1 MPDKELQGTESI
13 SRNEDDY
20 HLPPDALPPLPEVPD
35 GRTALSTVPLGRF
48 HSEKR
53 TFRYCSVRSMDSSD
67 SDRPVSYS
75 STSSSASSRDSH
87 CSLGS
92 RTTLVSNSRLGL
104 GPALQDRDVGAIR
117 LELVPARQLDCR
129 ERQGSQVEGTV
140 EDEKRLSG
148 VKRTD
153 SKGSGKHN
161 ATSTPAVEPASPKL
175 LYVDRVVQE
184 ILDTE
189 RTYVQDLQSIVQD
202 YLDCIT
208 DQSRLALGT
217 EERSELFGNIR
228 DIYHFNSELLQDL
241 ENCHADPV
249 AIAECFVA
257 KSEDFHIYTQY
268 CTNYPRS
275 VAVLTECMRN
285 KALSKFFRERQEAL
299 QHSLPLGSYLLKP
312 VQRILKYHLLLH
324 EIANHLDKDTE
335 AYDVVLDAI
344 DTMQRVAWH
353 INDMK
358 RKHEHAVRL
367 QEIQSLLTNW
377 KGPDLISYGELVLEG
392 TFRIQR
398 AKNER
403 TLFLFDKLLL
413 ITKKREES
421 YAYKAHI
428 LCCNLMLVEVIPK
441 EPLSFSVFHYKNP
454 KLQHT
459 VQARSQQDKRL
470 WILYLK
476 RLILENHP
484 AKIPA
489 KAKQAIL
496 EMDAAHH
503 PGFHYSPDGEKKAA
517 LNSKEGGN
525 PRRVRRKSEPSARLQ
540 RGSKQNEISSD
551 VQKRISVE
559 GSLLSQA
566 AKLGSTEDLLNSS
579 GREGSPVNQSRES
592 LDPAYPS
599 DPDER
604 LRMHAGEQA
613 DADDEDDT
621 EQGVELNS
629 KTQTKGGRKRLNSQA
644 SENVEKRRSLNV
656 GTHNLQ
662 TSKESKDTG
671 HSGNNNSTTNSAR
684 HPARQSGTQSNS
696 DLNVVLGGPQAVRN
710 IWTDHQIRQALFSS
724 QQPAHQTEEEEDIYQ
739 MFVPS
744 VSSPNRNVT
753 RVKEG
758 NRGPGR
764 PCSWHV
770 GQPEQK
776 TPEANRKVI
785 RRASSVGEQNS
796 DFKPTIC
803 DGNKPKAQ
811 DNSLQV
817 DEPSRVSTS
826 ESSDQLTIDDI
837 ENIYDNISYEDMKSM
852 GLIRRE
858 RDCMH
863 IPQGAVAEKTNSG
876 VTFTERPV
884 SHNENSGSTDLSLLS
899 DTYKAKA
906 QNSDSFGSCELK
918 IVEENI
924 YDTIGVSD
932 PPLETYKSDTSKR
945 DSFFGLEADFA
956 CCDSLEG
963 FISEESLQFS
973 EDDTSDHR
981 VPEDRDLLGWVDSSS
996 NSDSLSHRS
1005 VADKL
1010 SEEVDEIWNDLESYI
1025 KKNEK
1030 KPEHLPAAF
1039 PVSKHDVQEET
1050 HAKSVPDTHREEV
1063 HREAEYSASTFS
1075 IPENTGFTKTVK
1087 KKLARLSTG
1096 SFRFD
1101 ECDSHKDRSSFSRS
1115 SFTSELGNLESSQT
1129 STNSILSNTSSE
1141 SSELG
1146 VDIVD
1151 KTKNRVFMMARQYS
1165 QKIKKA
1171 NQMLKMRSPDQEN
1184 APGKPKSRQK
1194 DLAAILEEK
1203 KQGGPA
1209 IGARIAEYTHLYD
1222 QIVFRDT
1229 PPRAQKI
1236 GGDNTSESLVQNT
1249 PQSQLTSQRYSQ
1261 LGSDSNCL
1269 DEDWLHATYS
1279 NRELS
1284 DFISWPD
1291 EPVLSHEDR
1300 SDAAQRKLS
1309 QACSVPALK
1318 SVTHPHAPTQRW
1330 SAFISQPNKENFD
1343 QEHVYNSLGRRPA
1356 SAKSNPYNWC
1366 QSSSSVMVNNR
1377 TVESTIHQNQRDRNP
1392 VTLNRN
1398 SVEDRHHNSILSH
1411 KSEHMATHEEQRQSV
1426 AKQTSEDHSDMI
1438 LQDSQKVLVV
1448 SRNSLLNAHIATQ
1461 NYFANFKDAD
1471 DDDEDYVEIKSED
1484 EEQDLASERSLNGGL
1499 ASSLKEP
1506 CSRRLSF
1513 STPCSPVKTLHS
1525 NIGPGVSLIDFTEQ
1539 DKLNEYLW
1547 RVPPENQQNIVQS
1560 LRQKFHCL
1568 SSSSFASAS

>member
-1 MPDKELQGTESI
+1 
-13 SRNEDDY
+13 
-20 HLPPDALPPLPEVPD
+20 
-35 GRTALSTVPLGRF
+35 
-48 HSEKR
+48 
-53 TFRYCSVRSMDSSD
+53 MDSSD
-67 SDRPVSYS
+67 SDRPVSYG
-75 STSSSASSRDSH
+75 STSSSASSRNSH

-92 RTTLVSNSRLGL
+92 RTTLVSNSHLGL

-129 ERQGSQVEGTV
+129 ERQGSQVEEAEL
-140 EDEKRLSG
+140 EDKSLSS

-153 SKGSGKHN
+153 GKGSDKHN
-161 ATSTPAVEPASPKL
+161 ATSTPAIEPASPKL

-208 DQSRLALGT
+208 EQSRLPLGT
-217 EERSELFGNIR
+217 EERAELFGNIR

-241 ENCHADPV
+241 ENCDADPV

-257 KSEDFHIYTQY
+257 KSEQFHIYTQY

-285 KALSKFFRERQEAL
+285 KALSKFFWERQEAL

-335 AYDVVLDAI
+335 AYDVVPDAI

-367 QEIQSLLTNW
+367 QEIQSLLINW

-413 ITKKREES
+413 ISKKREES

-503 PGFHYSPDGEKKAA
+503 PGFYYSPESEKKAA
-517 LNSKEGGN
+517 LSSKEGGN
-525 PRRVRRKSEPSARLQ
+525 PRRVRRKSEI
-540 RGSKQNEISSD
+540 NSD
-551 VQKRISVE
+551 VQKISVE
-559 GSLLSQA
+559 ESLLSQA
-566 AKLGSTEDLLNSS
+566 AKLGLSDDPLDSS
-579 GREGSPVNQSRES
+579 GKKGSLVNQSRMS
-592 LDPAYPS
+592 LDHTYPS
-599 DPDER
+599 DPEES
-604 LRMHAGEQA
+604 LHMQAVEQA
-613 DADDEDDT
+613 DADDEDET

-656 GTHNLQ
+656 STHDLQ

-671 HSGNNNSTTNSAR
+671 HSGINNSTTNSVR
-684 HPARQSGTQSNS
+684 HPARQSDTQSNS
-696 DLNVVLGGPQAVRN
+696 DLKVVLGGPQVIQN
-710 IWTDHQIRQALFSS
+710 IWTDHQIRQALFPSR
-724 QQPAHQTEEEEDIYQ
+724 QPAHQAEEEEDP

-744 VSSPNRNVT
+744 SSAPNLKVT
-753 RVKEG
+753 KAKEG

-764 PCSWHV
+764 ACSWHV
-770 GQPEQK
+770 EQPEEN
-776 TPEANRKVI
+776 TPKANRKVI

-796 DFKPTIC
+796 DFKPSTIS

-811 DNSLQV
+811 DNRLQV
-817 DEPSRVSTS
+817 DEPS
-826 ESSDQLTIDDI
+826 EQLTIDDT

-858 RDCMH
+858 
-863 IPQGAVAEKTNSG
+863 QGAVAEKTNSG
-876 VTFTERPV
+876 VTSTERPV
-884 SHNENSGSTDLSLLS
+884 SHNGNSGRN
-899 DTYKAKA
+899 TYKAKV
-906 QNSDSFGSCELK
+906 QDSVSFGSCELK

-924 YDTIGVSD
+924 YDTIMFSGLL
-932 PPLETYKSDTSKR
+932 LETYKSDSSKR
-945 DSFFGLEADFA
+945 DSLFGVEANFA
-956 CCDSLEG
+956 CCDSLGG

-973 EDDTSDHR
+973 EDDTPDHR

-1030 KPEHLPAAF
+1030 KQDHLPAAF
-1039 PVSKHDVQEET
+1039 PVSKHDVQKKA
-1050 HAKSVPDTHREEV
+1050 HAKSVPELHREEV

-1075 IPENTGFTKTVK
+1075 IPEKTGFTKTVQ
-1087 KKLARLSTG
+1087 KKLARLSSG
-1096 SFRFD
+1096 SCRLE
-1101 ECDSHKDRSSFSRS
+1101 ECDSHNDRSSFSRS
-1115 SFTSELGNLESSQT
+1115 SFISEVGNLESSQI
-1129 STNSILSNTSSE
+1129 SRNSILSNISSE
-1141 SSELG
+1141 SSDLG
-1146 VDIVD
+1146 ADIVD

-1184 APGKPKSRQK
+1184 TPGKPKSRQK
-1194 DLAAILEEK
+1194 DLADILEEK

-1209 IGARIAEYTHLYD
+1209 IGARIAEYSHLYD
-1222 QIVFRDT
+1222 QILFRDT
-1229 PPRAQKI
+1229 LPKAQKT
-1236 GGDNTSESLVQNT
+1236 GGDNTIDSLIQNT
-1249 PQSQLTSQRYSQ
+1249 PQWQLTSLCYSQ
-1261 LGSDSNCL
+1261 FGSDNHCL

-1279 NRELS
+1279 NEELS

-1291 EPVLSHEDR
+1291 EPELSHEDR

-1309 QACSVPALK
+1309 PACSVPALK

-1330 SAFISQPNKENFD
+1330 NAFISQPNKENLN
-1343 QEHVYNSLGRRPA
+1343 QQHVYNSLHRRPN
-1356 SAKSNPYNWC
+1356 SAKSNPYNRC
-1366 QSSSSVMVNNR
+1366 QSSSSVMVNS
-1377 TVESTIHQNQRDRNP
+1377 TTLESTGHPNQKEMIL

-1398 SVEDRHHNSILSH
+1398 SVEDRHHDSMLSH
-1411 KSEHMATHEEQRQSV
+1411 KSEHMAIREGQRHSV
-1426 AKQTSEDHSDMI
+1426 AEQSSDNQADMI
-1438 LQDSQKVLVV
+1438 LQDSQKVLLV
-1448 SRNSLLNAHIATQ
+1448 SRNSPLNAHIATQ
-1461 NYFANFKDAD
+1461 NYFANFKHTDD
-1471 DDDEDYVEIKSED
+1471 RDDDEDYVEIKSED
-1484 EEQDLASERSLNGGL
+1484 EEQDLASERNLNGGL

-1506 CSRRLSF
+1506 CSSRLSL

-1525 NIGPGVSLIDFTEQ
+1525 NIGPGVSLTDFTEQ

-1547 RVPPENQQNIVQS
+1547 RVPSENQQNIVQS
-1560 LRQKFHCL
+1560 LREKFHCL
-1568 SSSSFASAS
+1568 SSSSFA

>member
-1 MPDKELQGTESI
+1 MPT
-13 SRNEDDY
+13 DDY
-20 HLPPDALPPLPEVPD
+20 HLPPDALPPLPEILD
-35 GRTALSTVPLGRF
+35 GRTALSTIPLGRL
-48 HSEKR
+48 HSDTR
-53 TFRYCSVRSMDSSD
+53 AFRYCSIRSMDSSD

-75 STSSSASSRDSH
+75 STSSSASSRNSH

-92 RTTLVSNSRLGL
+92 RTTLVSNSHLGL

-129 ERQGSQVEGTV
+129 ERQGSQVEGT
-140 EDEKRLSG
+140 ELEEK
-148 VKRTD
+148 KRTD
-153 SKGSGKHN
+153 GKGFGKHN

-208 DQSRLALGT
+208 EQSRLPLGT

-241 ENCHADPV
+241 ENCDADPV

-257 KSEDFHIYTQY
+257 KSEEFHIYTQY

-335 AYDVVLDAI
+335 AYDVVPDAI

-367 QEIQSLLTNW
+367 QEIQSLLTSW

-413 ITKKREES
+413 ISKKREES

-503 PGFHYSPDGEKKAA
+503 PGFHYSPEGEKKAA

-540 RGSKQNEISSD
+540 RPSKQNEISSD

-559 GSLLSQA
+559 ESLLSQA
-566 AKLGSTEDLLNSS
+566 AKLGSRDDPLNSS
-579 GREGSPVNQSRES
+579 GKEGSLVNQSRES

-599 DPDER
+599 DPEEC
-604 LRMHAGEQA
+604 LHVQAVEQA
-613 DADDEDDT
+613 DADDEDET

-629 KTQTKGGRKRLNSQA
+629 NTQMKGGRKRLNSQA

-656 GTHNLQ
+656 GTHDLQ

-671 HSGNNNSTTNSAR
+671 HSGINNSTTNSVR
-684 HPARQSGTQSNS
+684 HPAKQSGTQSNS
-696 DLNVVLGGPQAVRN
+696 DLNVVLGGPQAIRN
-710 IWTDHQIRQALFSS
+710 IWTDHQIRQELFPSR
-724 QQPAHQTEEEEDIYQ
+724 QPAHQAEEEEDPL
-739 MFVPS
+739 FVPS
-744 VSSPNRNVT
+744 ASGPNLNVT
-753 RVKEG
+753 KAKEG

-764 PCSWHV
+764 PCSWHI
-770 GQPEQK
+770 GQPEENHTK
-776 TPEANRKVI
+776 ANRKVI

-796 DFKPTIC
+796 DFKPSTIS
-803 DGNKPKAQ
+803 DGTKPKAQ
-811 DNSLQV
+811 DNSLQM
-817 DEPSRVSTS
+817 DEPSRFSTS
-826 ESSDQLTIDDI
+826 ECSEQLTIDDI
-837 ENIYDNISYEDMKSM
+837 ENVYDNISYEDMKSM

-858 RDCMH
+858 
-863 IPQGAVAEKTNSG
+863 QGAVAEKTNSG
-876 VTFTERPV
+876 VTSTERPV
-884 SHNENSGSTDLSLLS
+884 SHTGNSGSKDLSCLS
-899 DTYKAKA
+899 DTYKAKV
-906 QNSDSFGSCELK
+906 QDSVSFGSCELK

-924 YDTIGVSD
+924 YDTIVFSD
-932 PPLETYKSDTSKR
+932 LLLETYKSDSSKR
-945 DSFFGLEADFA
+945 DSFFGVEADFA
-956 CCDSLEG
+956 CCDSLGG

-973 EDDTSDHR
+973 EDETSDHR
-981 VPEDRDLLGWVDSSS
+981 VPEDKDLLGWVDSSS

-1030 KPEHLPAAF
+1030 KPDRLPAAF
-1039 PVSKHDVQEET
+1039 PVSKHDVQEKA
-1050 HAKSVPDTHREEV
+1050 HAKSVPELHREEV
-1063 HREAEYSASTFS
+1063 HREVEYSASTFS
-1075 IPENTGFTKTVK
+1075 IPENTGFTKTVQ
-1087 KKLARLSTG
+1087 KKLARLSTD
-1096 SFRFD
+1096 SFRLD
-1101 ECDSHKDRSSFSRS
+1101 EFDSHKDRSSFSRS
-1115 SFTSELGNLESSQT
+1115 SFISEVGNLENSQT
-1129 STNSILSNTSSE
+1129 STNSILSNISSE
-1141 SSELG
+1141 SSDLG
-1146 VDIVD
+1146 ADIVD

-1184 APGKPKSRQK
+1184 TPGKPKSRQK
-1194 DLAAILEEK
+1194 DLAAILEET

-1209 IGARIAEYTHLYD
+1209 IGARIAEYSQLYD
-1222 QIVFRDT
+1222 QILFRDT
-1229 PPRAQKI
+1229 PSRAQKT
-1236 GGDNTSESLVQNT
+1236 GGDNTSESLIQNT
-1249 PQSQLTSQRYSQ
+1249 PQCHLTSRCYSQ
-1261 LGSDSNCL
+1261 FGSGDHCL

-1279 NRELS
+1279 NGELS

-1291 EPVLSHEDR
+1291 EPELSHEDR
-1300 SDAAQRKLS
+1300 LDAAQRKLS
-1309 QACSVPALK
+1309 PACSVPALK

-1330 SAFISQPNKENFD
+1330 STFISQPNKENLN
-1343 QEHVYNSLGRRPA
+1343 QQHVYNSLDRRPD
-1356 SAKSNPYNWC
+1356 SAKSNPYNRC
-1366 QSSSSVMVNNR
+1366 QSSSSVMVNSR
-1377 TVESTIHQNQRDRNP
+1377 TLESTGHQNQRDMIL

-1398 SVEDRHHNSILSH
+1398 SEEDRHHDSILSQ
-1411 KSEHMATHEEQRQSV
+1411 KSEHIAIHEGQQ
-1426 AKQTSEDHSDMI
+1426 HSAGDNQADMI

-1448 SRNSLLNAHIATQ
+1448 SRNSPLNAHIATQ
-1461 NYFANFKDAD
+1461 NYFANFKHTDD
-1471 DDDEDYVEIKSED
+1471 GDDDEDYVEIKSED
-1484 EEQDLASERSLNGGL
+1484 EEQDLASEQNVNGGL

-1506 CSRRLSF
+1506 CSRRLSL

-1525 NIGPGVSLIDFTEQ
+1525 NVGPGGSLTDFTEQ

-1560 LRQKFHCL
+1560 LREKFHCL
-1568 SSSSFASAS
+1568 SSSSFA